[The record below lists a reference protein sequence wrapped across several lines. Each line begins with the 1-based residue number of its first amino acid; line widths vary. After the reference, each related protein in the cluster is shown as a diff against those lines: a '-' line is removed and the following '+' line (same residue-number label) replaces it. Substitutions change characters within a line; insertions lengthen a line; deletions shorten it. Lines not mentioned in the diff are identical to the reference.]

1 MSTGRKKRK
10 GRKKMKQKELEELC
24 QKYEKLYHK
33 VVMKCGIYQNNQEYE
48 EYVQL
53 ARIAFFEV
61 VREFAT
67 QKNFEEAYPMGYLF
81 QKIVWEIKAHQRKI
95 WRQQEILVA
104 VKEEQ
109 GRQLVSELSA
119 GLSDSL
125 YESADQRLALCFLWH
140 KLSMKEKCFLAYRL
154 EKARSRNYPPPA
166 SRQTLANWR
175 KKLKKRWLDEKIN

>member
-1 MSTGRKKRK
+1 ME
-10 GRKKMKQKELEELC
+10 QKELEDLC

-53 ARIAFFEV
+53 ARIVFFEV

-67 QKNFEEAYPMGYLF
+67 QKSFEAAYPIGYLF
-81 QKIVWEIKAHQRKI
+81 QKIVWKIKAHQRKL

-104 VKEEQ
+104 ANEEKEQ
-109 GRQLVSELSA
+109 QLIS
-119 GLSDSL
+119 GLSTGSSDSS
-125 YESADQRLALCFLWH
+125 YEFADQRLAMCFLWH
-140 KLSMKEKCFLAYRL
+140 KLSVKEKRFLEYRL
-154 EKARSRNYPPPA
+154 EKARSSHYPAPA

-175 KKLKKRWLDEKIN
+175 KKLKKRWQDEKIN